1 MKLRKAKAQKNKEI
15 TDNKFLEQRSIMEFI
30 VQELDLEGNLIATGN
45 ANLLKTKFTPDYV
58 KALDNNE
65 GFEDVVPE

>member
-45 ANLLKTKFTPDYV
+45 ANPLKTKFTPDYV